1 MNNQNS
7 DKENPS
13 PIYFSPTGGD
23 LPPIKEEDIEKGS
36 DAGKIGATKENT
48 DVLVPLQ
55 QSLLDYLISL
65 PAGDIKDKT
74 AKVIQKLSIP
84 LQDNTGKI
92 LHKYVALMNII
103 PIKEKIQQYTGTME
117 YNEIQEGMANKT
129 NDMVNHPKHYTT
141 GGPIITIKC
150 KCGEVVKKALECIE
164 VIRDMPSWK
173 GNAIKYL
180 WRCGLKKEEGMSDVD
195 KEIQDLEKAIWYI
208 NDRIKQLKEES
219 SCT

>member
-7 DKENPS
+7 EKENPS

-23 LPPIKEEDIEKGS
+23 LPPIEIEDRSLGVLIRLLNDTFNALSVFIRGKVKCSEHWVIQVIEEH
-36 DAGKIGATKENT
+36 KEN
-48 DVLVPLQ
+48 
-55 QSLLDYLISL
+55 LI
-65 PAGDIKDKT
+65 
-74 AKVIQKLSIP
+74 
-84 LQDNTGKI
+84 
-92 LHKYVALMNII
+92 NII
-103 PIKEKIQQYTGTME
+103 KSKRTMANTGTME
-117 YNEIQEGMANKT
+117 YNEVQEDMANKT

-150 KCGEVVKKALECIE
+150 KCGEVIKKALECIE

-219 SCT
+219 LCT

>member
-7 DKENPS
+7 EKENPS

-23 LPPIKEEDIEKGS
+23 LPPIDEENIEKGS
-36 DAGKIGATKENT
+36 DVGKIGTIKENIN
-48 DVLVPLQ
+48 VFVPLQ
-55 QSLLDYLISL
+55 QSLMDYLISL
-65 PAGDIKDKT
+65 PAGDIKNST
-74 AKVIQKLSIP
+74 AKIIQKLSIP

-129 NDMVNHPKHYTT
+129 NDMVNHPKHYTSHPS
-141 GGPIITIKC
+141 GI
-150 KCGEVVKKALECIE
+150 ECIE
-164 VIRDMPSWK
+164 ITRYYCFAIGS
-173 GNAIKYL
+173 AIKYL
-180 WRCGLKKEEGMSDVD
+180 WRAGLKQEQGMDDKE
-195 KEIQDLEKAIWYI
+195 KEIQDLQKAIWYI
-208 NDRIKQLKEES
+208 NDRIKQLKGES